1 LNRNGVG
8 ERKSRQEREKRFP
21 FDDLT
26 SLELR
31 IKEENMAD
39 FQKMIDTLIE
49 GDEKELTNLAQSA
62 LDEGVS
68 AKEILEKGLMAG
80 MDIVGERMEAE
91 DMFIPEVLRS
101 AKTMSA
107 VIDTLKPLLAEGDI
121 GAVGKVIIGTVKGD
135 LHDIGKNLVAMM
147 LESAGFDVYN
157 LGADIPPDKFVEEI
171 KDKGANILGLSALLT
186 TTMPMM
192 KTTISALAES
202 GLRDQV
208 KVMVGGAPVTQD
220 FADQI
225 GADGYAHDAGSA
237 TKLAKALSQ

>member
-1 LNRNGVG
+1 
-8 ERKSRQEREKRFP
+8 
-21 FDDLT
+21 LT

-39 FQKMIDTLIE
+39 FQKMIEALIE
-49 GDEKELTNLAQSA
+49 GDEKKLTNLAQSA

-80 MDIVGERMEAE
+80 MDIVGEKMEAE

-121 GAVGKVIIGTVKGD
+121 GAVAKVIIGTVKGD

-157 LGADIPPDKFVEEI
+157 LGADVPPDKFVEEI
-171 KDKGANILGLSALLT
+171 KDKVADILCLSALLT

-202 GLRDQV
+202 GLRDKV